1 MWLYLSLAS
10 ALLLGFYD
18 IFKKR
23 SLQKNGVM
31 WVLVGITALSTLL
44 LLPFFRLGTI
54 ENHLLLI
61 PKGLL
66 VALSWISGL
75 IAMKTLPLTTIST
88 IKASRPVFVV
98 LLSILLFGEVLNLWQ
113 WLGVTMV
120 FTALW
125 MLSRSSEKEGISFKK
140 NKGIWWIII
149 SVFAGVASAL
159 YDKHLVSKVAMD
171 PMFVLCWSNLC
182 ILMVLCIVLGA
193 KTFIDKHRTTAH
205 MKTALG
211 EVTTKAVPGDRACR
225 FRWDWNLLVTAII
238 IVAADALY
246 FQALAKEG
254 AMLSIVSMI
263 RRCSVVVTFI
273 GSAILFKEH
282 NIKDKAIDLAILL
295 AGVAILVFLS

>member
-31 WVLVGITALSTLL
+31 WVLVGVTALSTLL

-98 LLSILLFGEVLNLWQ
+98 LLSILLFGEALNLWQ

-159 YDKHLVSKVAMD
+159 YDKQLVSRVEMD
-171 PMFVLCWSNLC
+171 PMFVLCWSNLY
-182 ILMVLCIVLGA
+182 ILAVLCMVLGTRILIHKGGSVTEISGEKGR
-193 KTFIDKHRTTAH
+193 KTPLETR
-205 MKTALG
+205 
-211 EVTTKAVPGDRACR
+211 ER

-238 IVAADALY
+238 IVAADTLY
-246 FQALAKEG
+246 FQALAQEG
-254 AMLSIVSMI
+254 SMLSIVSMI
-263 RRCSVVVTFI
+263 RRCSVVVTFA
-273 GSAILFKEH
+273 GSAIMFKEH

-295 AGVAILVFLS
+295 AGVAILVFLT

>member
-1 MWLYLSLAS
+1 
-10 ALLLGFYD
+10 
-18 IFKKR
+18 
-23 SLQKNGVM
+23 M
-31 WVLVGITALSTLL
+31 WVLVGVTGLSTLL

-149 SVFAGVASAL
+149 SVFSGVASAL
-159 YDKHLVSKVAMD
+159 YDKQLVSRVEMD
-171 PMFVLCWSNLC
+171 PMFVLCWSNLY
-182 ILMVLCIVLGA
+182 ILIILCIVLGA
-193 KTFIDKHRTTAH
+193 RRLTGKYHNQTAP
-205 MKTALG
+205 
-211 EVTTKAVPGDRACR
+211 ER
-225 FRWDWNLLVTAII
+225 FQWDWNLLFTAII

-246 FQALAKEG
+246 FQALAQEG
-254 AMLSIVSMI
+254 SMLSIVSMI

-282 NIKDKAIDLAILL
+282 NIKGKAIDLAILL
-295 AGVAILVFLS
+295 SGVAILVFLS

>member
-1 MWLYLSLAS
+1 MWLYLSLVS
-10 ALLLGFYD
+10 AFLLGFYD

-23 SLQKNGVM
+23 SLKKNSVL
-31 WVLVGITALSTLL
+31 WVLTAVTAISTLL
-44 LLPFFRLGTI
+44 LTPFFRPGTAD
-54 ENHLLLI
+54 NHLLLI

-75 IAMKTLPLTTIST
+75 VAMKTLPLTTIST

-113 WLGVTMV
+113 WAGVAMV

-125 MLSRSSEKEGISFKK
+125 LLSRSSEKEGISWRG
-140 NKGIWWIII
+140 NKGIWWMVI
-149 SVFAGVASAL
+149 SVFSGVASAL
-159 YDKHLVSKVAMD
+159 YDKHLVSRVAMD
-171 PMFVLCWSNLC
+171 PMFVLCWSNLY
-182 ILMVLCIVLGA
+182 ILVILCIVLGV
-193 KTFIDKHRTTAH
+193 KTLVDRHRTVIHTEADIGKGTSETASVES
-205 MKTALG
+205 AG
-211 EVTTKAVPGDRACR
+211 R
-225 FRWDWNLLVTAII
+225 FRWDWNLLFTAII
-238 IVAADALY
+238 IVGADALY

-263 RRCSVVVTFI
+263 RRCSVVVTFT

-282 NIKDKAIDLAILL
+282 NIKDKAIDLAVLL